1 MGTMENQ
8 AQDNH
13 FAGDCAKEIFL
24 QASQLQVLSEPSYIL
39 HPIVNSAFWKQQLPP
54 QAFAQKSGS

>member
-39 HPIVNSAFWKQQLPP
+39 HPIVNSAF
-54 QAFAQKSGS
+54 